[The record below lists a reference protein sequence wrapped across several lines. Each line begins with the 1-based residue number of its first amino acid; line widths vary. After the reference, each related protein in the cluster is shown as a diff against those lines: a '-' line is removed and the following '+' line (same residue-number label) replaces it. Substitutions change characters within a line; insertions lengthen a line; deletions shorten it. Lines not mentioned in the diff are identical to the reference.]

1 MLSLASS
8 ILFAQPP
15 ILAAPN
21 SGAVS
26 MGSIIGLPPE
36 QAIATSLLPE
46 YESIRPGILNIV
58 FQRWATTEPE
68 SAYLAY
74 ESLPASEHSY
84 RLESQIL
91 QSWLLTDAE
100 AAIAKAANSNNEES
114 FALVMRE
121 AAFRNP
127 RAAIEATQ
135 IFDNRMGR
143 NEWRAVIEG
152 VGSNN
157 SLLASQLVASM
168 QPDGE
173 YLIESFIHGLA
184 REDVVASIQWLLT
197 NFPDNLEFYEA
208 IASVFYI
215 QDSDAAFEY
224 IARLPAGPIRDS
236 YERALLRAQE
246 INGPSR

>member
-1 MLSLASS
+1 
-8 ILFAQPP
+8 
-15 ILAAPN
+15 
-21 SGAVS
+21 
-26 MGSIIGLPPE
+26 MGTIIGLPPE

-58 FQRWATTEPE
+58 FQRWATTDPE

-74 ESLPASEHSY
+74 ESLPAIEY
-84 RLESQIL
+84 NYLLESTIL
-91 QSWLLTDAE
+91 KYWLLTDPE
-100 AAIAKAANSNNEES
+100 AAIAKAANSNNEET
-114 FALVMRE
+114 FALVMRD
-121 AAFRNP
+121 AAHTNP
-127 RAAIEATQ
+127 RAAIAATQ
-135 IFDNRMGR
+135 IFDNKMGR

-157 SLLASQLVASM
+157 SQLASQLVASM
-168 QPDGE
+168 QPGGE
-173 YLIESFIHGLA
+173 YLIESFIYGLA

-197 NFPDNLEFYEA
+197 NFPDSLEFYEG
-208 IASVFYI
+208 IASIFYI

-246 INGPSR
+246 INDPSR